1 LGKLEGNTL
10 FPVFLKLQDL
20 RTVVI
25 GAGAVGHEKLSA
37 LLLNSPE
44 ANITV
49 IAEEVSPEVS
59 ALVLAFPK
67 VKIFKK
73 KYEMTDL
80 ISASIVIAATNRS
93 DVNASRNFVISI
105 WVPLCGRGT

>member
-1 LGKLEGNTL
+1 LDKLEGNTL

-44 ANITV
+44 AT
-49 IAEEVSPEVS
+49 
-59 ALVLAFPK
+59 
-67 VKIFKK
+67 
-73 KYEMTDL
+73 
-80 ISASIVIAATNRS
+80 
-93 DVNASRNFVISI
+93 
-105 WVPLCGRGT
+105 